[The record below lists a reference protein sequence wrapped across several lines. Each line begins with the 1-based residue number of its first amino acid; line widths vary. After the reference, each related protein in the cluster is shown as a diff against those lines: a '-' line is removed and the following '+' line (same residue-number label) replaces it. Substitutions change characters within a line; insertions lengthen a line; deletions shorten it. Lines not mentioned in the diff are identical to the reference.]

1 MTTGTPESIAT
12 TIVVFGATGDL
23 TRRKLGPALYR
34 LFARGRLPGN
44 IHVVGFARSAWSDD
58 DFRDFIR
65 EGVREFG
72 PEYDE
77 EPWTR
82 FAPLLRYVSGDLSK
96 PGDFG
101 GLEELLA
108 SLETEPTNRLYY
120 LAVAPRFFAP
130 AVTNLGAAGMGG
142 MAPRRSGRRDI
153 VIEKPF
159 GRSGA
164 SATELN
170 AAVHAVFDESQVYRI
185 DHFLGKETAQNI
197 LYFRFANAVFDP
209 LLNRNF
215 VDNVQITVAE
225 DVDVGR
231 RGGYYDQAGVWR
243 DMFQNHLM
251 QLLTLIAMEAPAPYD
266 ATRLRNEKVK
276 VLAAAKAIALED
288 TVCAQYDGYR
298 SAPGVAPASR
308 TPTYAAVRM
317 FIDNWRWAGVPFYL
331 RSGKAL
337 ATKVSEIRIEF
348 KRPPFQMFG
357 AFQTP
362 APNVLSFCVQPDEGV
377 HLSFDAK
384 VPEQTRDVQS
394 VDLEFHYR
402 TSFPGTVVGDA
413 YERLLLDAIRGDA
426 SLFARSDEI
435 DAAWRLLDPVVEAW
449 EHRTDLRLASYAA
462 GSWGPA
468 EADDLLVLEGRQWR
482 IGCGQHG

>member
-1 MTTGTPESIAT
+1 MTSESGAT
-12 TIVVFGATGDL
+12 TLVVFGASGDL

-34 LFARGRLPGN
+34 LCAKGRLPEGTR
-44 IHVVGFARSAWSDD
+44 IVGFARTDWHDEE
-58 DFRDFIR
+58 FREFIR
-65 EGVREFG
+65 GGVREFG
-72 PEYDE
+72 PDFDE
-77 EPWTR
+77 KTWAG
-82 FAPLLRYVSGDLSK
+82 FAPLLSYACGDLTSAADL
-96 PGDFG
+96 GTLRHTLDTLDG
-101 GLEELLA
+101 GRA
-108 SLETEPTNRLYY
+108 NRLYY
-120 LAVAPRFFAP
+120 LAIAPQFFQPTIA
-130 AVTNLGAAGMGG
+130 NLGVAGLASAASP
-142 MAPRRSGRRDI
+142 ASGRRDI

-159 GRSGA
+159 GRDRA

-170 AAVHAVFDESQVYRI
+170 ALVHSVFTESQVYRI
-185 DHFLGKETAQNI
+185 DHYLGKETAQNI
-197 LYFRFANAVFDP
+197 LYFRFANAIFDP

-215 VDNVQITVAE
+215 VDHVQISVAE
-225 DVDVGR
+225 NVDIGH
-231 RGGYYDQAGVWR
+231 RGEYYDHAGVWR

-266 ATRLRNEKVK
+266 ATQLRNEKVK

-288 TVCAQYDGYR
+288 TVCAQYRGFC
-298 SAPGVAPASR
+298 SAPGVAADSR
-308 TPTYAAVRM
+308 TPTYAAMRL

-337 ATKVSEIRIEF
+337 AGKSSEISIEF

-362 APNVLSFCVQPDEGV
+362 TPNVLSICVQPDEGV

-384 VPEQTRDVQS
+384 VPDQVHEVAS

-402 TSFPGTVVGDA
+402 TSFPNVVVGDA
-413 YERLLLDAIRGDA
+413 YERLLLDAIKGDA

-435 DAAWRLLDPVVEAW
+435 DNAWRLLDPVLAGW
-449 EHRTDLRLASYAA
+449 EGKAGPKLGSYAP
-462 GSWGPA
+462 GSWGPP
-468 EADDLLVLEGRQWR
+468 EGDQLLTRDGRQWR

>member
-1 MTTGTPESIAT
+1 MTPAQET
-12 TIVVFGATGDL
+12 TMVVFGASGDL

-34 LFARGRLPGN
+34 LCAKERLPEHTR
-44 IHVVGFARSAWSDD
+44 IVGFSRTDWSDQE
-58 DFRDFIR
+58 FRQFIQ

-72 PEYDE
+72 TAYDE
-77 EPWTR
+77 DKWSR
-82 FAPLLRYVSGDLSK
+82 FAPRLSYISGDLTSAADLVALR
-96 PGDFG
+96 GRLDTIDG
-101 GLEELLA
+101 GRA
-108 SLETEPTNRLYY
+108 NRLYY
-120 LAVAPRFFAP
+120 LAIAPQFFRP
-130 AVTNLGAAGMGG
+130 AVAHLGAAGL
-142 MAPRRSGRRDI
+142 ADAEPPATGRRDV

-159 GRSGA
+159 GHDGA

-170 AAVHAVFDESQVYRI
+170 ALVHSVFDESQVFRI
-185 DHFLGKETAQNI
+185 DHYLGKETAQNI
-197 LYFRFANAVFDP
+197 LYFRFANTIFDP

-215 VDNVQITVAE
+215 VDNVQISVAE
-225 DVDVGR
+225 DVDVEQ
-231 RGGYYDQAGVWR
+231 RGEYYDQAGVWR

-276 VLAAAKAIALED
+276 VLSAAKAIALED
-288 TVCAQYDGYR
+288 TVSAQYAGYC
-298 SAPGVAPASR
+298 STAGVAARSR
-308 TPTYAAVRM
+308 TPTYGAMRV

-337 ATKVSEIRIEF
+337 ASKSSDISIEF

-362 APNVLSFCVQPDEGV
+362 TPNVLSICVQPDEGM

-384 VPEQTRDVQS
+384 VPDRTHEVQS
-394 VDLEFHYR
+394 VELAFHYR
-402 TSFPGTVVGDA
+402 TSFPDVVVGDS
-413 YERLLLDAIRGDA
+413 YERLLLDAINGDA

-435 DAAWRLLDPVVEAW
+435 EGAWRLIDPVITAW
-449 EHRTDLRLASYAA
+449 EGNTALPVCTYAP

-468 EADDLLVLEGRQWR
+468 EGEKLLARDGRRWR
-482 IGCGQHG
+482 TGCGQHG